1 MQDLLILQHKG
12 RGNMDIQQIIKS
24 DDDRLFIIS
33 PECFIVF
40 TGDSTEDEKPFIRI
54 GNSLALTPR
63 VIPLIENII
72 ITDLITGNPAYEQ
85 YNIDPRYL
93 SSNRYI
99 GSKLIVKRY
108 LEFQK
113 LFGLDLNNVTIVD
126 IEQDIPQLSKEQ
138 IISDRETFLGVFYT
152 DSNFKILHNQKT
164 MFDLKELHQNYPGD
178 VLVHNKLSELAN
190 NARYAGCGFALA
202 SGACLFYKNN
212 SFSSVGVPSRYYSTF
227 AELEID
233 PANIR
238 DVITTTTN
246 TMPLIPLIKWKNATG
261 GRLRIF
267 HTGDDEIKLLQKLFN
282 QCTLHHKPS
291 KNYVCDNPE
300 GITIQNI
307 TSSQNCVVTIKNVK
321 PATKDITIVYI
332 HDPSEITQAIEKDAH
347 LYIIDYQIY
356 KKAAMLLTNISPVIV
371 VDSNREGVSIKDI
384 LYCYPDQQYDI
395 RYYQDSTKLL
405 SDMLVHSNKELA
417 KAITTLDFDAV
428 EKLISQELSPHELH
442 NMLQALRVILHTTD
456 NRDTHKRVEKLI
468 YKYQQHTLPKKGYK
482 CYIMLFDAHA
492 YMICE
497 PVQIAHSF
505 PFRAIEALDEAS
517 IPQTTV
523 MPEIFNR
530 MDRDRKRLEQLLDLF
545 YTKNATIAKEA
556 KEIEKAINKRK
567 GEMFKFQKRNL
578 QLITKEKLKKRL
590 AVVKKASIA
599 LLAIAAIAA
608 LLYGSFYV
616 FTAYQQKRERERQA
630 RYIEYLTKKYNIHIS
645 DRDIFFYAN
654 DVAVKNGYSRID
666 IQSLKEKNP
675 HWIYPGN
682 RFILLDGE
690 IVVVKPGDTLWG
702 ISEKKLLSRTIAF
715 YTLIDEIEKKI
726 DKGIRDDSLAQK
738 AMNAAV
744 NNKHKEKIKEL
755 IQKMN
760 EIKTVTKTK

>member
-1 MQDLLILQHKG
+1 
-12 RGNMDIQQIIKS
+12 MDIQNIIKN

-99 GSKLIVKRY
+99 GSRLIVKRY

-126 IEQDIPQLSKEQ
+126 IEDIPQLSKEQ

-164 MFDLKELHQNYPGD
+164 MFDLKEVHQNYPGD

-190 NARYAGCGFALA
+190 ATRYAGCGFAVA
-202 SGACLFYKNN
+202 YGACLFYKNN
-212 SFSSVGVPSRYYSTF
+212 TFSSVGVPSRYYSTF
-227 AELEID
+227 SELEID

-238 DVITTTTN
+238 DIITTTTN
-246 TMPLIPLIKWKNATG
+246 SMPLIPLIKWKNATG

-267 HTGDDEIKLLQKLFN
+267 HSGDDEIKLLQKLFN
-282 QCTLHHKPS
+282 HCTLHHKLS

-307 TSSQNCVVTIKNVK
+307 ASSQNCVVTIKNVK
-321 PATKDITIVYI
+321 PVTKDITIVYI
-332 HDPSEITQAIEKDAH
+332 HDPSEITRAIEKDAH

-356 KKAAMLLTNISPVIV
+356 KKASMLLTNISPVIV
-371 VDSNREGVSIKDI
+371 VDSNREGVPIKDI

-395 RYYQDSTKLL
+395 RYYQDSNKLL
-405 SDMLVHSNKELA
+405 SDMLLYCNKELA
-417 KAITTLDFDAV
+417 KAIVALDFDTA

-442 NMLQALRVILHTTD
+442 NILQALRVILHTTD
-456 NRDTHKRVEKLI
+456 KRDIRKRVEKLI
-468 YKYQQHTLPKKGYK
+468 YNYHHHALPKKGYK

-505 PFRAIEALDEAS
+505 PFRAIETLDAS
-517 IPQTTV
+517 IPKTTV

-530 MDRDRKRLEQLLDLF
+530 MDRDRKRLKQLLDL
-545 YTKNATIAKEA
+545 YYAKNATIAKEA
-556 KEIEKAINKRK
+556 REIEKAISKRK
-567 GEMFKFQKRNL
+567 EEMLKVHKRNL
-578 QLITKEKLKKRL
+578 QLITKEKLKKHL
-590 AVVKKASIA
+590 ALIKKLSIA
-599 LLAIAAIAA
+599 LVSIAAVAA

-616 FTAYQQKRERERQA
+616 FTAYQEKRERERQA
-630 RYIEYLTKKYNIHIS
+630 RYIEYLTKKYTIHIS

-690 IVVVKPGDTLWG
+690 IVVIKPGDTLWG
-702 ISEKKLLSRTIAF
+702 ISEKKLLALSIAF
-715 YTLIDEIEKKI
+715 YTLIDELEKKI

-738 AMNAAV
+738 ALNAAI
-744 NNKHKEKIKEL
+744 NNKHREKIKEL
-755 IQKMN
+755 IQQMN
-760 EIKTVTKTK
+760 AIKPTTKNK